1 FFLTVSKDR
10 KRAEYIASLADA
22 AFNYFSL
29 AVAPEV
35 SEKLRGKLNKLT
47 LFLDT
52 NFLFGLLNLHVNSQ
66 MDVSHE
72 LIDAIKRFKLPFR
85 LRYHEA
91 TVREMTNTL
100 YFFGKELNKQKWP
113 QRISRAIVASG
124 SLSGVELRYHA
135 KNSEQSVSVDDFLAP
150 LHHWQVLLKDKGIDV
165 YNTDSSQARL
175 LERANLEAEYV
186 DFLASIYRE
195 KPIDAIQHDMSV
207 LETVQSLRT
216 NAKTTLDAGSLLVT
230 CDYNLFRF
238 DFERSRNDGRHHSTV
253 LPSLLWQI
261 LRPFISDNE
270 EFDQAFAET
279 FALPEFSLGRGGAQR
294 AAARMA
300 SILSS
305 YSDIPEETATK
316 MLANDLLIAELQSKR
331 TEAEFA
337 ETIESALA
345 SENAQLVEE
354 RAAITAQLE
363 TEKAEREAKERDL
376 AAASE
381 VIRTREESIAQKER
395 ELRQR
400 EESIETLRTE
410 KENQARIASEAAQKA
425 LQEHLEN
432 EKARDRAADLE
443 QAVEDAKLRAIRTA
457 KVASVIIGLLAVGVF
472 ELVIRSLFPWGWL
485 LNHPN
490 GYGLE
495 GCIAL
500 MILFGIVGLG
510 VKQWRNTLWVVGFSG
525 VLFVA
530 LQILGGAKP
539 PSP

>member
-1 FFLTVSKDR
+1 
-10 KRAEYIASLADA
+10 
-22 AFNYFSL
+22 
-29 AVAPEV
+29 
-35 SEKLRGKLNKLT
+35 
-47 LFLDT
+47 
-52 NFLFGLLNLHVNSQ
+52 
-66 MDVSHE
+66 
-72 LIDAIKRFKLPFR
+72 
-85 LRYHEA
+85 
-91 TVREMTNTL
+91 
-100 YFFGKELNKQKWP
+100 
-113 QRISRAIVASG
+113 
-124 SLSGVELRYHA
+124 
-135 KNSEQSVSVDDFLAP
+135 
-150 LHHWQVLLKDKGIDV
+150 
-165 YNTDSSQARL
+165 
-175 LERANLEAEYV
+175 
-186 DFLASIYRE
+186 
-195 KPIDAIQHDMSV
+195 
-207 LETVQSLRT
+207 
-216 NAKTTLDAGSLLVT
+216 
-230 CDYNLFRF
+230 
-238 DFERSRNDGRHHSTV
+238 
-253 LPSLLWQI
+253 